1 MSQKKFTQEEV
12 QILKANKYTYTVTER
27 TIKFTME
34 FKKIMYDKIQ
44 QGIFPSKILEECG
57 YDIKIL
63 GPNRPSAIARHII
76 EEYKV
81 DGTFHSGRK
90 KSSLEAEILNG
101 SIAPS
106 KALIKMQNEI
116 MYLQQEVEFLK
127 KILRDAK

>member
-27 TIKFTME
+27 CIRFTME

-44 QGIFPSKILEECG
+44 QGIFPSKVLQECG

-63 GPNRPSAIARHII
+63 GPNRPSAIARHIM
-76 EEYKV
+76 EEYKI

-90 KSSLEAEILNG
+90 KSSLENEVLNG
-101 SIAPS
+101 TIAPS
-106 KALIKMQNEI
+106 KALIKMQTEI
-116 MYLQQEVEFLK
+116 MYLQQEVEF
-127 KILRDAK
+127 